1 MRKKS
6 LIQKKYKYKLLEDGF
21 SKEDLS
27 IGVKVLLSGQIT
39 MASRTRRFEIEFA
52 KKLGVRYALMVNSGS
67 SANLLATF
75 AAGNPLRENRFKLGD
90 EVLVPVLCWS
100 TSLWPLVQFGLK
112 PVFVD
117 VDVKTLNVN
126 IIDLIAK
133 ISNKTKA
140 IMLINIH
147 GNSSDLFKVKKIA
160 RKKNII
166 LIEDNC
172 EALGSKLKNKYL
184 GTFGDFSTFSF
195 FYSHQITSGEGGM
208 IVCHNDR
215 DYEILFSLRS
225 HGWLGG
231 TRFYPRNLSIYEK
244 YAKKYPNLDPRY
256 IFVNSGFN
264 VRPTDIQA
272 AIALNQFKRLNQLVS
287 IRSKNRNMIINNIVR
302 SKKWDNQFTFISSA
316 INNKTSWMGLP
327 ILLNE
332 KYLSKKKK
340 FIDYL
345 DKIGIETRPIISGS
359 FLNQPAAKLYKL
371 NPKNLSF
378 KNAQK
383 IQDLGFLI
391 GLPTKKIS
399 KKNIELIKN
408 SFFKIDKM

>member
-1 MRKKS
+1 
-6 LIQKKYKYKLLEDGF
+6 
-21 SKEDLS
+21 
-27 IGVKVLLSGQIT
+27 
-39 MASRTRRFEIEFA
+39 
-52 KKLGVRYALMVNSGS
+52 
-67 SANLLATF
+67 
-75 AAGNPLRENRFKLGD
+75 
-90 EVLVPVLCWS
+90 
-100 TSLWPLVQFGLK
+100 
-112 PVFVD
+112 
-117 VDVKTLNVN
+117 
-126 IIDLIAK
+126 
-133 ISNKTKA
+133 
-140 IMLINIH
+140 
-147 GNSSDLFKVKKIA
+147 
-160 RKKNII
+160 
-166 LIEDNC
+166 
-172 EALGSKLKNKYL
+172 
-184 GTFGDFSTFSF
+184 
-195 FYSHQITSGEGGM
+195 
-208 IVCHNDR
+208 
-215 DYEILFSLRS
+215 
-225 HGWLGG
+225 LGG